1 MPKNDFCRRIYCLYS
16 YKINSKIFNNHTVQ
30 VAWVEVGC
38 FERVFNLCDSLE
50 CFSSRFM
57 I

>member
-1 MPKNDFCRRIYCLYS
+1 MPKNDFCWRIYCLYS

-30 VAWVEVGC
+30 VAWVEAGC
-38 FERVFNLCDSLE
+38 FERVFNLCDSLV
-50 CFSSRFM
+50 CFSSHFM